1 MENWIEVVT
10 RTGKQLSIQT
20 TFGFQALRKTTHLSC
35 NIMAS
40 GVNGV
45 ACQVKQNLL
54 RTGFPW
60 IPLMDRDFF
69 DNTQSNS
76 VSMLVESPKIIN
88 QPSFLS
94 YICDASIIFIYIYV
108 YVYIYESH
116 SIGVMNSSLWILP
129 PFPTNPTIK
138 ATNRAAALPRHPQ
151 DQHHTTVLEGIG
163 DAAAVDQTTGCIVLA
178 KGIPP
183 RGDPRLQP
191 QRCGKMGCV
200 SWGYH
205 GNRYNIFIYI
215 L

>member
-94 YICDASIIFIYIYV
+94 YICDASIIFIYIC
-108 YVYIYESH
+108 ICIHIWIPFNWGDEQFA
-116 SIGVMNSSLWILP
+116 MNSAAFSHQP
-129 PFPTNPTIK
+129 HHQSHQPRC
-138 ATNRAAALPRHPQ
+138 RAAEAPPGPAPHDGPWRHW
-151 DQHHTTVLEGIG
+151 
-163 DAAAVDQTTGCIVLA
+163 
-178 KGIPP
+178 
-183 RGDPRLQP
+183 
-191 QRCGKMGCV
+191 RCGSCRSNDRLHSPGQRDPSKGRSKAATPKMWENGVCIMGI
-200 SWGYH
+200 SW
-205 GNRYNIFIYI
+205 
-215 L
+215 